1 MKLEKIIKSALYEE
15 VAENLNLYYN
25 TDIFMRRTEIQKDA
39 QQADV
44 EAEEEPAEEEP
55 AEEPEEEQ
63 PEESVAYRNSM
74 LNEETF
80 RTKTSGMLKVEDDEA
95 RTIKSLDDLL
105 AYINRQVGENG
116 SPIINDLIVEV
127 TRALVDKVGVD
138 EMKKLV
144 YKGDKI
150 NAVIDYGPARD
161 DSVGFEITK
170 NIGVD
175 DVSISLRMDGKI
187 QQSFNENVF
196 NQKLIIFINE
206 LK

>member
-44 EAEEEPAEEEP
+44 EAEEQP

-187 QQSFNENVF
+187 QQSFNEEIF